1 MEVRKDLT
9 QQLKA
14 GVADM
19 TPEQYARLLAFAEVS
34 WLRWA

>member
-1 MEVRKDLT
+1 MEVLKHRT

-19 TPEQYARLLAFAEVS
+19 TPEQYARLLTCAEV
-34 WLRWA
+34 A